1 MKRFG
6 QFLKL
11 NIVAPIAAGILFGS
25 PLFLWGEID
34 DAPGLCLIAIA
45 LCLGLSYWGLRNAA
59 KINPYAKP
67 SIVLPLTTGAVGL
80 SWIAGYL
87 ISGVYDEPPGLIV
100 GGLVTGIA
108 LVIFGSVN
116 IGKLKKKLA
125 AKSNQTTEL

>member
-1 MKRFG
+1 MKIFG

-25 PLFLWGEID
+25 PLFLWRGID
-34 DAPGLCLIAIA
+34 NIPGLSPTAIA
-45 LCLGLSYWGLRNAA
+45 FCLGLSYWGLRNAVR
-59 KINPYAKP
+59 INPYAKP

-87 ISGVYDEPPGLIV
+87 IGGVYDEPPGLIV

-116 IGKLKKKLA
+116 LRKLRKRLA
-125 AKSNQTTEL
+125 ARSNQTAES